1 MSAENCLVIY
11 FWRLLRKFFAR
22 YTHARTHVGR
32 GSGLGATCARH
43 RSFYCGLKST
53 AVAGVRF
60 AAPVAR
66 GAAWQGRRNRAAR
79 LLFSP
84 LFSFRFASLFITATC
99 LLTIHHLLFI
109 TFSSSTFY
117 LVFIYLF
124 FLQISFAYI
133 MHHLIIIIHINY
145 G

>member
-11 FWRLLRKFFAR
+11 FWRLLCKFFAR

-43 RSFYCGLKST
+43 RSFYCGLKCT

-84 LFSFRFASLFITATC
+84 LFFFSFR
-99 LLTIHHLLFI
+99 I
-109 TFSSSTFY
+109 TFHHSHLSTHHSSSS
-117 LVFIYLF
+117 L
-124 FLQISFAYI
+124 
-133 MHHLIIIIHINY
+133 HHFLIIYFFI
-145 G
+145 